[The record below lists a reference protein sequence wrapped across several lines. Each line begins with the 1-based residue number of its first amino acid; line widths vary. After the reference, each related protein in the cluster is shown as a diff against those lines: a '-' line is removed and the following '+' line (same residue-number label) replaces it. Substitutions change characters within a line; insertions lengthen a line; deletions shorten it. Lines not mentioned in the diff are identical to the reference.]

1 MVATEDENKHQTPQD
16 DQGEDAVIEEQ
27 REIPQQHQEKEEV
40 AESTTNVT
48 TSASSNHDEK
58 ADIKPHAAA
67 DGDLPPMQQL
77 TVEELYDK
85 DKYDL
90 STMEPGD
97 VFVLLQ

>member
-1 MVATEDENKHQTPQD
+1 M
-16 DQGEDAVIEEQ
+16 IETTTIE
-27 REIPQQHQEKEEV
+27 REIKYEINQNVEVNQNVSAIQH
-40 AESTTNVT
+40 
-48 TSASSNHDEK
+48 
-58 ADIKPHAAA
+58 
-67 DGDLPPMQQL
+67 L

>member
-1 MVATEDENKHQTPQD
+1 MSDTNKNQD
-16 DQGEDAVIEEQ
+16 IDRGEKIEAMSAAAA
-27 REIPQQHQEKEEV
+27 
-40 AESTTNVT
+40 AEPSPSST
-48 TSASSNHDEK
+48 ASSSS
-58 ADIKPHAAA
+58 PPPPAAA
-67 DGDLPPMQQL
+67 TAASAHDVEKVPVDEHPNGGDVPPMQQL

>member
-1 MVATEDENKHQTPQD
+1 MSDTNKNQD
-16 DQGEDAVIEEQ
+16 IDRGEKIETLSA
-27 REIPQQHQEKEEV
+27 
-40 AESTTNVT
+40 AEASPSST
-48 TSASSNHDEK
+48 ASSSPATAKDVEK
-58 ADIKPHAAA
+58 VPVNNEEHGGAHHPQG
-67 DGDLPPMQQL
+67 GDVPPMQQL

>member
-1 MVATEDENKHQTPQD
+1 MTEKPPSSEFSEVTIEKH
-16 DQGEDAVIEEQ
+16 
-27 REIPQQHQEKEEV
+27 
-40 AESTTNVT
+40 
-48 TSASSNHDEK
+48 
-58 ADIKPHAAA
+58 KPNQ
-67 DGDLPPMQQL
+67 DLPAVQQL